1 MDMSNIKAYS
11 TYEAKETSKT
21 NKSLKK
27 NSEYGKII
35 GEPKLSDEA
44 KKYYET
50 LKGKY
55 NNLEFILVDS
65 ECKDYAQA
73 NAAKYANPL
82 KTVVLIDEEK
92 IERMATDEEY
102 RKKYEA
108 ILAGAS
114 AQLSQM
120 QEKFDSAGV
129 SVKGF
134 GIQINDD
141 GTASY
146 FAVLQKAAD
155 NQKARIE
162 AKAEEKREEKK
173 AAKKEAEEERQ
184 EKWLEEKKNSEKEN
198 ISDVTVIKG
207 NSVEE
212 LLKKIQDYTYTERG
226 NVVRTEAE
234 LVVGQRL
241 DVQV

>member
-11 TYEAKETSKT
+11 AYETKETNKT
-21 NKSLKK
+21 LKK
-27 NSEYGKII
+27 NSEYGKTI
-35 GEPKLSDEA
+35 GEPKLSEEA
-44 KKYYET
+44 KKYYEN
-50 LKGKY
+50 LKEKY
-55 NNLEFILVDS
+55 GNMDFILVDAKS
-65 ECKDYAQA
+65 KDYAQA
-73 NAAKYANPL
+73 NAAKYANSL

-108 ILAGAS
+108 ILSGATTQL
-114 AQLSQM
+114 AQMKESF
-120 QEKFDSAGV
+120 EGTGAD
-129 SVKGF
+129 VKGY

-146 FAVLQKAAD
+146 FAVLQKASD

-162 AKAEEKREEKK
+162 AKAEEKRAEK
-173 AAKKEAEEERQ
+173 KKEAKEARKEQQ
-184 EKWLEEKKNSEKEN
+184 EKWIEESRNSKTEHTGD
-198 ISDVTVIKG
+198 ITVVKA

-212 LLKKIQDYTYTERG
+212 LLKKIQDFVYAERG
-226 NVVRTEAE
+226 NAVRTEAE

-241 DVQV
+241 DIQV

>member
-1 MDMSNIKAYS
+1 MDMSTIKAYS
-11 TYEAKETSKT
+11 GYETKEVNNTY
-21 NKSLKK
+21 KK
-27 NSEYGKII
+27 NSEYGKTI
-35 GEPKLSDEA
+35 GEPKLGDEA
-44 KKYYET
+44 KKYYES
-50 LKGKY
+50 LKEKY
-55 NNLEFILVDS
+55 GNMDFILVDS
-65 ECKDYAQA
+65 ASKDYAQA

-108 ILAGAS
+108 ILSGAT
-114 AQLSQM
+114 AQLSQIK
-120 QEKFDSAGV
+120 ESIEGTGAN
-129 SVKGF
+129 VKGY

-146 FAVLQKAAD
+146 FAVLQKASD

-162 AKAEEKREEKK
+162 AKAEKKIEEKRQAAKE
-173 AAKKEAEEERQ
+173 AKKEQQ
-184 EKWLEEKKNSEKEN
+184 ENWLEEKRASGNEK
-198 ISDVTVIKG
+198 ISDVSVVKA

-212 LLKKIQDYTYTERG
+212 LLKKIQDFTYEERG
-226 NVVRTEAE
+226 NAVKTEAE
-234 LVVGQRL
+234 MAVGQRL

>member
-1 MDMSNIKAYS
+1 MDMSTIKAYS
-11 TYEAKETSKT
+11 GYETKEVNNTY
-21 NKSLKK
+21 KK
-27 NSEYGKII
+27 NSEYGKTI

-44 KKYYET
+44 KKYYES
-50 LKGKY
+50 LKEKY
-55 NNLEFILVDS
+55 GNMDFILVDS
-65 ECKDYAQA
+65 KSKDYAQA

-108 ILAGAS
+108 ILSGAT
-114 AQLSQM
+114 AQLSQIK
-120 QEKFDSAGV
+120 ESIEGTGAN
-129 SVKGF
+129 VKGY

-146 FAVLQKAAD
+146 FAVLQKASD

-162 AKAEEKREEKK
+162 AKAEKKIEEKRQAAKE
-173 AAKKEAEEERQ
+173 AKKEQQ
-184 EKWLEEKKNSEKEN
+184 EKWLEEKRTSGKEK
-198 ISDVTVIKG
+198 ISDVSVVKA

-212 LLKKIQDYTYTERG
+212 LLKKIQDFTYEERG
-226 NVVRTEAE
+226 NAVKTEAE
-234 LVVGQRL
+234 MAVGQRL

>member
-11 TYEAKETSKT
+11 AYDVKESNKT
-21 NKSLKK
+21 LKK
-27 NSEYGKII
+27 NSEYGKTI

-44 KKYYET
+44 KKYYES
-50 LKGKY
+50 LKEKY
-55 NNLEFILVDS
+55 GNMEFILVDS
-65 ECKDYAQA
+65 KSKDYAQA
-73 NAAKYANPL
+73 NSAKYANPS

-92 IERMATDEEY
+92 IEKMATDENY

-108 ILAGAS
+108 ILSGAV
-114 AQLSQM
+114 ARMTQM
-120 QEKFDSAGV
+120 QGRFEDAGV
-129 SVKGF
+129 NVKGF

-155 NQKARIE
+155 NQRARIE

-173 AAKKEAEEERQ
+173 VARKEAKEEQQ
-184 EKWLEEKKNSEKEN
+184 EKWLEEARSSKNEHM
-198 ISDVTVIKG
+198 SDVAVIKG

-212 LLKKIQDYTYTERG
+212 LLKKIQDYTYAERG

-234 LVVGQRL
+234 LQVGQRL

>member
-11 TYEAKETSKT
+11 TYEAKETNKT

-27 NSEYGKII
+27 NSEYGKVI

-65 ECKDYAQA
+65 ECKDYAQT

-120 QEKFDSAGV
+120 QENFDSAGV

-146 FAVLQKAAD
+146 FAVLQKASD

-198 ISDVTVIKG
+198 ISDVIVIKG

>member
-1 MDMSNIKAYS
+1 MDMSNIKSYSAYE
-11 TYEAKETSKT
+11 TKETNKT

-27 NSEYGKII
+27 SSEYGKTI

-44 KKYYET
+44 KKYYEK
-50 LKGKY
+50 LKEKY
-55 NNLEFILVDS
+55 NNMDFILVDS

-108 ILAGAS
+108 ILTGAS

-155 NQKARIE
+155 NQRARIE
-162 AKAEEKREEKK
+162 AKAEK
-173 AAKKEAEEERQ
+173 ERQ
-184 EKWLEEKKNSEKEN
+184 EKRLEEMRKSNSEN
-198 ISDVTVIKG
+198 ISDVTV
-207 NSVEE
+207 
-212 LLKKIQDYTYTERG
+212 LKAIQ
-226 NVVRTEAE
+226 
-234 LVVGQRL
+234 
-241 DVQV
+241 